1 MFNQIKRI
9 MNKKT
14 TYGVGEPIANSREA
28 EKMLHN
34 RLYRLDHEEV
44 WVIYLTSVNTVIG
57 KEMVSKG
64 TLSRTSID
72 PRTILRQVL
81 LRNAA
86 SIIVLHNHPSGSSKP
101 SKEDMIF
108 TGMLRNACRTL
119 DIELVDHIILGADEF
134 FSFSHQLPQKYA

>member
-28 EKMLHN
+28 EKLLHDK
-34 RLYRLDHEEV
+34 LYGLDHEEV
-44 WVIYLTSVNTVIG
+44 WVIYLTSGNTVIE

-64 TLSRTSID
+64 TLDTTSID

-81 LRNAA
+81 LKNAA
-86 SIIVLHNHPSGSSKP
+86 AIIVLHNHPSGLPKP
-101 SKEDMIF
+101 SQHDLIF
-108 TGMLRNACRTL
+108 TGRLRNACCML
-119 DIELVDHIILGADEF
+119 DVKLIDHIILGSEEF
-134 FSFSHQLPQKYA
+134 FSFSQDTTQKYS

>member
-9 MNKKT
+9 MKKKT

-28 EKMLHN
+28 ERLLHN
-34 RLYRLDHEEV
+34 KLYRLDHEEV
-44 WVIYLTSVNTVIG
+44 WVIYLTTKNTVIG

-64 TLSRTSID
+64 TLTRTAID

-86 SIIVLHNHPSGSSKP
+86 AIIVLHNHPSGCPKP

-108 TGMLRNACRTL
+108 TGMLRNACSTL
-119 DIELVDHIILGADEF
+119 DIELIDHIILGADEF

>member
-1 MFNQIKRI
+1 

-28 EKMLHN
+28 EKLLHN